1 MRLFSILHMDVPPEQ
16 DAAQCFWGFLPRKNV
31 V

>member
-1 MRLFSILHMDVPPEQ
+1 MRLFSILHMDVPLNRTQ
-16 DAAQCFWGFLPRKNV
+16 HGAFWGFLPRKNV